1 MTILERIESPAD
13 LKKLSKPQLVTLAG
27 ELRSFIL
34 EKLSPI
40 GGHLASSLGVVE
52 LTIALHY
59 IFSTPEDR
67 IIWDVGHQSYPH
79 KILTGRRDKFAT
91 IRQQGGLS
99 GFPKR
104 CESPHDAFGTG
115 HSSTSISAALGMA
128 VGRDLGKRSNKVV
141 AVIGDGSM
149 TSGMAFEGLN
159 HAGHEKKDLVVILND
174 NDMSISPNVGALSSY
189 LSRLLTGEFY
199 SKVRREVEDALET
212 LPLGDKMKKLAK
224 KIEEHAKG
232 FITPGMLFEELGFNY
247 VGPIDGHNMD
257 HLLVALG
264 NISKFNEPT
273 LVHVVTRK
281 GKGFEPAEDEPTSFH
296 GVGPFNLQNGE
307 SSKASGAT
315 PSYTSV
321 FGKTLVELAE
331 KDDRLIAITAAMPE
345 GTGLTGFAD
354 KFPSRFYDV
363 GIAEEHAVTF
373 AAGLA
378 TEGWRP
384 VVAIYSTF
392 LQRSYDQ
399 IIHDVALQN
408 LPVIFALDRAGLVG
422 ADGPTHHGVF
432 DLSFL
437 RHIPNLCL
445 MVPSD
450 ENELRN
456 ALATAVA
463 CDGPAALRYP
473 RGAGVGVELDSE
485 ISAWPLGK
493 GRIVFGDAEGEGRVV
508 VFSAGT
514 VLESVLDA
522 AQVVSDS
529 GISITVFDAR
539 FVKPLDEAAIVA
551 LAKDAAAIVTV
562 EENALM
568 GGFGAAVLET
578 LSDSG
583 VKMPAVKRLGLPDS
597 FVGHGT
603 QAQLRRD
610 LGLDSGSIADTIKA
624 HYEAVRAP

>member
-1 MTILERIESPAD
+1 MSILERIDSPAD
-13 LKKLSKPQLVTLAG
+13 LKKLGKPQLETLAG
-27 ELRSFIL
+27 EIREFIL

-59 IFSTPEDR
+59 VFNSPEDH

-79 KILTGRRDKFAT
+79 KILTGRRDEFST
-91 IRQQGGLS
+91 IRQKGGLS

-115 HSSTSISAALGMA
+115 HSSTSISAAMGLA
-128 VGRDLGKRSNKVV
+128 VGRDLAKRSNKVV

-159 HAGHEKKDLVVILND
+159 HAGHEKRDLVVILND
-174 NDMSISPNVGALSSY
+174 NEMSISPNVGALSSY
-189 LSRLLTGEFY
+189 LSRLLTGQFY
-199 SKVRREVEDALET
+199 SKMRREIEDALGS

-224 KIEEHAKG
+224 KIEEHVKG
-232 FITPGMLFEELGFNY
+232 FITDGLFFEELGFNY

-257 HLLVALG
+257 HLLTALG
-264 NISKFNEPT
+264 NISKFTEPT

-281 GKGFEPAEDEPTSFH
+281 GKGFEPAEDKPTSFH
-296 GVGPFNLQNGE
+296 GVGPFNRENGQVC
-307 SSKASGAT
+307 SATGGA

-321 FGKTLVELAE
+321 FGKTLIELAE
-331 KDDRLIAITAAMPE
+331 KDDRIIAITAAMRE
-345 GTGLTGFAD
+345 GTGLVAFSE
-354 KFPSRFYDV
+354 KFPKRFFDV

-378 TEGWRP
+378 TEGWLP

-408 LPVIFALDRAGLVG
+408 LPVIFALDRSGLVG
-422 ADGPTHHGVF
+422 ADGPTHHGAF
-432 DLSFL
+432 DISFL

-445 MVPSD
+445 LTPSD

-463 CDGPAALRYP
+463 CKGPVALRYP
-473 RGAGVGVELDSE
+473 RGSGTGVELDA
-485 ISAWPLGK
+485 SATPWPMGK
-493 GRIVFGDAEGEGRVV
+493 GRVVFGENADKNAVV

-514 VLESVLDA
+514 VLGCVVEA
-522 AQVVSDS
+522 AKLVSAK
-529 GISITVFDAR
+529 GVPVTVFDAR
-539 FVKPLDEAAIVA
+539 FIKPLDSAAIQR
-551 LAKDAAAIVTV
+551 LAKNAAAIMTV

-568 GGFGAAVLET
+568 GGFGAAVLEALTDAGVT
-578 LSDSG
+578 L
-583 VKMPAVKRLGLPDS
+583 PPIKRLGLPDE
-597 FVGHGT
+597 FVGHAT
-603 QAQLRRD
+603 QTQLREE
-610 LGLDSGSIADTIKA
+610 LGLDSASIAVAIETLYRTVK
-624 HYEAVRAP
+624 PL